1 MLSGALLDFP
11 SLPVLLTMFYRPGSE
26 RKSPTG
32 TQTGIQFSHRDRD
45 RTKYVFLTVAGIDYG
60 ANYLSVGQEMK
71 KNLLETQIVVET

>member
-1 MLSGALLDFP
+1 MLSGALLDFS

-32 TQTGIQFSHRDRD
+32 TQTGIQFSHRD